1 MNNQYNTASLAKCSA
16 CQNLI
21 SKQAASCPKCGQP
34 QVTNNFRQNSSQ
46 LGNFNQ
52 MPQMAYGG
60 YGTANHQVFARPS
73 KSRGLFIVLGLFL
86 GCLGVHNF
94 YAGYNGKGIAQ
105 LLISLTFVGLIVTA
119 FWALIEIITVN
130 TDASGMPMS

>member
-1 MNNQYNTASLAKCSA
+1 
-16 CQNLI
+16 
-21 SKQAASCPKCGQP
+21 
-34 QVTNNFRQNSSQ
+34 
-46 LGNFNQ
+46 
-52 MPQMAYGG
+52 MPQMAHGG
-60 YGTANHQVFARPS
+60 YGTAYQQTIVSSS
-73 KSRGLFIVLGLFL
+73 KSRGVYIVLGLLL